1 MSRSSNAAA
10 RRKRRKKTLEM
21 AKGYRGM
28 RGNSYRRANET
39 VQRALNYAYRD
50 RKAKKRDFRRLWIIR
65 INAAAR
71 QNGMSYSKLMSG
83 LNKANIEIDR
93 KVLADLAV
101 NDPEGFKS
109 VAEKAQAALS

>member
-1 MSRSSNAAA
+1 
-10 RRKRRKKTLEM
+10 
-21 AKGYRGM
+21 M
-28 RGNSYRRANET
+28 RVNGPG
-39 VQRALNYAYRD
+39 
-50 RKAKKRDFRRLWIIR
+50 
-65 INAAAR
+65 R